1 MMLKES
7 HKSLCF
13 RLIVLVTLS
22 SAVGLGVR
30 RLDCRQGG
38 EFGASG
44 NRNEVGNQKYQ
55 NWGLFLKRKETE
67 DFSQVSD

>member
-1 MMLKES
+1 MLKES
-7 HKSLCF
+7 PKSLCF
-13 RLIVLVTLS
+13 RLIVLVTIS

-30 RLDCRQGG
+30 RQGG
-38 EFGASG
+38 EFGANG

-55 NWGLFLKRKETE
+55 NWGLFLKRKEAE